1 MFSAKR
7 SASIFES
14 RSGLPCSL
22 VSSWATSSRCSR
34 TWATACIKICARLL
48 LGVLLQAGNA
58 AAAAA
63 IARRVSA
70 ASPFGTLS
78 TTSRVA
84 GLRTSVVAPLAALTR
99 SPLMNIWA
107 KATPSKGTDDTVG
120 GMSETAAAQSFVSVS
135 REPDGVA
142 LIHLHRPPANSY
154 NRAFLDELNAAI
166 DEVRWDG
173 DVHGA
178 VLVSDLAPRFFSAGA
193 DITNFA
199 NSTQAHRVMTVL
211 HAQEILLKIE
221 RTPKVFIAAISGH
234 ALGGGLEIAL
244 ACDFRFAAEGE
255 FRLGLPEVTLGLLPG
270 NGGTQ
275 RLSRLIGRTR
285 ALDMMIT
292 NQQVNSARALELGLV
307 ERVFPADELVEKSVD
322 YVAQLAKGPTL
333 AIGNIK
339 IATRLGADLPMEGA
353 LALEREAVWRLFM
366 SADAT
371 EGLAAFGAKRAPNWT
386 GQ

>member
-1 MFSAKR
+1 
-7 SASIFES
+7 
-14 RSGLPCSL
+14 
-22 VSSWATSSRCSR
+22 
-34 TWATACIKICARLL
+34 
-48 LGVLLQAGNA
+48 
-58 AAAAA
+58 
-63 IARRVSA
+63 
-70 ASPFGTLS
+70 
-78 TTSRVA
+78 
-84 GLRTSVVAPLAALTR
+84 
-99 SPLMNIWA
+99 
-107 KATPSKGTDDTVG
+107 
-120 GMSETAAAQSFVSVS
+120 MSETAAAQSSVRVS

-154 NRAFLDELNAAI
+154 NRAFLDELNAAV

-193 DITNFA
+193 DVNNFA
-199 NSTQAHRVMTVL
+199 RSTQQERVMTVL

-221 RTPKVFIAAISGH
+221 RTPKVFVAAISGH

-255 FRLGLPEVTLGLLPG
+255 FRIGLPEVTLGLLPG

-307 ERVFPADELVEKSVD
+307 ERVFPADQVTQQAVE
-322 YVAQLAKGPTL
+322 YVAKLAKGATL

-339 IATRLGADLPMEGA
+339 IATRLGADLPLEGA

-366 SADAT
+366 SDDAA
-371 EGLAAFGAKRAPNWT
+371 EGLAAFGEKRAPNWT
-386 GQ
+386 GR